1 MITSLFQHYRPKGD
15 IGWAHNA
22 TRGSFSL
29 QPESRYARQ
38 DGGYRKAQVR
48 IQTDSPQN
56 GLSTT
61 QARTGL
67 VCVERAFVDQVGL
80 EHKVCRRV
88 TARLYQLPSRIPPP
102 NRQAISL
109 AIFKIGDAA
118 DLRPDILPIE
128 EFCFQISS
136 DDKARIF
143 IGVQDQFARNQIA
156 VDKRALSVMT

>member
-1 MITSLFQHYRPKGD
+1 M
-15 IGWAHNA
+15 
-22 TRGSFSL
+22 
-29 QPESRYARQ
+29 
-38 DGGYRKAQVR
+38 
-48 IQTDSPQN
+48 
-56 GLSTT
+56 
-61 QARTGL
+61 
-67 VCVERAFVDQVGL
+67 
-80 EHKVCRRV
+80 CRRV

-109 AIFKIGDAA
+109 AIFEIGDAA